1 MSMVMRLHQTFQ
13 DGGDKTMRLN
23 ISFRILL
30 LTTIV
35 TLVLSSVLLAQSTTE
50 GAISGTVVD
59 ASNAVLANTTVTLK
73 NLDKGYSRQTT
84 TNAQGI
90 YQFPLADPGN
100 YEVVVSAG
108 GFKQFAGKAAVNVG
122 QATVVNV
129 KLEVGAAGTTVE
141 VSAAA
146 PLLDT
151 EAADMSTAFDHNLVE
166 NMPNGGNDL
175 TAVAYTAPGVVMNS
189 GGMYGNFTAN
199 GMPATSNVFTVDGE
213 NQMDPFLNLN
223 NSGPTNLMLGKN
235 SIDEATVIT
244 NAYSGQYGQQAGAQV
259 NLVSK
264 GGTNNFHGNVQ
275 YQWTG
280 RLLDANN
287 WFNTFF
293 QPAQPRPFANNNQ
306 WAASFGGPIKKD
318 KTFFFIDTEGIRYIV
333 PSTTTVYTPTT
344 AFLNDTIN
352 IGLPAAGAS
361 ANTIATYKKAATIWQ
376 AAPGFKNGAAI
387 AASQSCVDPLTGAQ
401 IDNGPSATATAGC
414 LQSYSASPA
423 LPAKETLLIGRFDQ
437 NFGSKDRLFFR
448 FDIDTGT
455 QATYADPID
464 PKAFSAASYQ
474 PEYNNSLNWSHT
486 LSGTATNQFVAAISY
501 YRAIFIENT
510 NQATSPFPYAMFMGT
525 TVGVSSPFGLPS
537 ATGLNA
543 QNFAFP
549 QGRNV
554 TQWQLVDDFAK
565 SLGRHSMRFG
575 VNFRRYDIT
584 NYDASVLA
592 TPLVYAGLSDF
603 FTGNASIYAQNNPL
617 HPTAPMNTGGFGV
630 YAQDEWS
637 VMSRLKLTFA
647 LRAEH
652 NFNPTCDTNC
662 FTLPNAPFSQI
673 RQQGASTPYN
683 AALLTGRRDAFG
695 SVDAIN
701 FAPRFGFT
709 WSPRD
714 NSKTVVSGG
723 FGVFYDAFPAFITD
737 QFVSLP
743 YLVGVNLFGPDIGG
757 NPVAWGD
764 SAGAAATVVNTVNT
778 IRNGNSALG
787 IPSLANGLTVAQL
800 LAAGGAQPNI
810 TGFPTKLRTPQ
821 YQEWN
826 FQVQQAID
834 SKSRIT
840 LAYVGSHGYHEP
852 YPNSTLNANVGPISA
867 TNLNPVLTNYPTSTP
882 DSRFGTF
889 TEWNSGAVS
898 NNNEMT
904 ATYTRRMSAGFV
916 LNANF
921 TWAHTIDE
929 ISNGSL
935 LPSSTSAIQGQI
947 NPLSLRANNYGNADY
962 DIRRS
967 FNASYVWTE
976 PFHFNNRALNSLL
989 GGWILSQNFITR
1001 SGLPYTVTDGTTSIT
1016 NGGTATP
1023 AQLVNLNAQ
1032 QSCVNGYSQC
1042 FNSADF
1048 TSANGLGLFPT
1059 QMRNQFRGP
1068 GFFDSDFTVGKN
1080 FQATERVKITVG
1092 ANIYNI
1098 FNHPNFQN
1106 PNKNWTS
1113 AGCSTI
1119 PAGSQQ
1125 AACGNISGQ
1134 AAPPTGPY
1142 GSFFNGLPAGREGQL
1157 QAKIVF

>member
-1 MSMVMRLHQTFQ
+1 MAVAMLA
-13 DGGDKTMRLN
+13 
-23 ISFRILL
+23 
-30 LTTIV
+30 
-35 TLVLSSVLLAQSTTE
+35 LSGMLRAQSATE
-50 GAISGTVVD
+50 GAVSGTVAD
-59 ASNAVLANTTVTLK
+59 ASNAVVADTTVTLK
-73 NLDKGYSRQTT
+73 SLDKGYSRQTT

-90 YQFPLADPGN
+90 YQFPLTDPGN
-100 YEVVVSAG
+100 YEVVVAAT
-108 GFKQFAGKAAVNVG
+108 GFKQFAGKASVNVG
-122 QATVVNV
+122 QVTVVNV

-141 VSAAA
+141 VSAAP

-151 EAADMSTAFDHNLVE
+151 QAADMSTSFDRNLVE
-166 NMPNGGNDL
+166 NLPNGGNDL

-199 GMPATSNVFTVDGE
+199 GLPATSNVFTVDGE

-259 NLVSK
+259 SMVSK
-264 GGTNNFHGNVQ
+264 GGTNNYHGNVQ

-280 RLLDANN
+280 RLLDAND

-344 AFLNDTIN
+344 AFLNDTMN
-352 IGLPAAGAS
+352 IGLPGASAS
-361 ANTIATYKKAATIWQ
+361 ANTIATYKKAAGIWE
-376 AAPGFKNGAAI
+376 AAPGFGNGTALPGT
-387 AASQSCVDPLTGAQ
+387 CGDPLTGGT
-401 IDNGPSATATAGC
+401 IDGGPTATAAGSC
-414 LQSYSASPA
+414 IQSYSASPA

-437 NFGSKDRLFFR
+437 NFGVKDRLFFR

-464 PKAFSAASYQ
+464 SKAFSAASYQ

-486 LSGTATNQFVAAISY
+486 FNGTATNQFIAAISY
-501 YRAIFIENT
+501 YRAIFVENT
-510 NQATSPFPYAMFMGT
+510 SAATSPFPYAMYLGT

-543 QNFAFP
+543 LNYAFP
-549 QGRNV
+549 SGRNV

-565 SLGRHSMRFG
+565 TMGRHSVKAG
-575 VNFRRYDIT
+575 VNFRRYDLT
-584 NYDASVLA
+584 NYDASQLT
-592 TPLVYAGLSDF
+592 TPLVYAGLNDF

-630 YAQDEWS
+630 YGQDEWS
-637 VMSRLKLTFA
+637 VLPRLKLTFA

-662 FTLPNAPFSQI
+662 FTLPNAPFYRI
-673 RQQGASTPYN
+673 KTQGIDTPYN
-683 AALLTGRRDAFG
+683 KALLTGRKDAFG
-695 SVDAIN
+695 SVDSIN
-701 FAPRFGFT
+701 WAPRFGFT

-714 NSKTVVSGG
+714 NSRTVVSGG
-723 FGVFYDAFPAFITD
+723 FGIFYDAFPGFITD
-737 QFVSLP
+737 SFVSVP
-743 YLVGVNLFGPDIGG
+743 YLVGVNLFGPDITGAG
-757 NPVAWGD
+757 SVAWGD
-764 SAGAAATVVNTVNT
+764 SAGAAATVASTVST
-778 IRNGNSALG
+778 IRNGNAALG
-787 IPSLANGLTVAQL
+787 IPSLANGLTMKQL

-810 TGFPTKLRTPQ
+810 TGFPGTLRTPQ

-826 FQVQQAID
+826 FQVQQAIG
-834 SKSRIT
+834 SKDRIT
-840 LAYVGSHGYHEP
+840 VAYVGNHGYHEP
-852 YPNSTLNANVGPISA
+852 YPNSTLNANVNPI
-867 TNLNPVLTNYPTSTP
+867 NPVTNINPKIANYPTSTP

-898 NNNEMT
+898 NNNELT
-904 ATYTRRMSAGFV
+904 ATYTRRISAGFV
-916 LNANF
+916 VNVNY
-921 TWAHTIDE
+921 TWAHTLDE

-935 LPSSTSAIQGQI
+935 LPSGTSAIQGQI

-962 DIRRS
+962 DIRHS
-967 FNASYVWTE
+967 LNANYVWTE
-976 PFHFNNRALNSLL
+976 PFHFNNRMLGGLL
-989 GGWILSQNFITR
+989 GGWMLSENFITR
-1001 SGLPYTVTDGTTSIT
+1001 TGLPYTVTDGTTSIT

-1032 QSCVNGYSQC
+1032 QSCTNGNSQC
-1042 FNSADF
+1042 FNSAAF
-1048 TSANGLGLFPT
+1048 TSANGLGFFPT
-1059 QMRNQFRGP
+1059 QLRNQFRGP

-1080 FQATERVKITVG
+1080 FHATERVKITVG

-1106 PNKNWTS
+1106 PGHNWTG
-1113 AGCSTI
+1113 ATCST
-1119 PAGSQQ
+1119 PVGSAQQ
-1125 AACGNISGQ
+1125 GNCANVATQ

-1142 GSFFNGLPAGREGQL
+1142 GSFFQGLPAGREGQL

>member
-1 MSMVMRLHQTFQ
+1 MRFNTLT
-13 DGGDKTMRLN
+13 RL
-23 ISFRILL
+23 F
-30 LTTIV
+30 
-35 TLVLSSVLLAQSTTE
+35 VLAAVWAVVLPGVLRSQSATE
-50 GAISGTVVD
+50 GAVSGTVTDV
-59 ASNAVLANTTVTLK
+59 SNAVIANTAITLK

-84 TNAQGI
+84 TNAQGV
-90 YQFPLADPGN
+90 YQFTLADPGN
-100 YEVVVSAG
+100 YEVVIAAT
-108 GFKQFAGKAAVNVG
+108 GFKQFGAKASVNVG
-122 QATVVNV
+122 QVTVVNA

-141 VSAAA
+141 VSASA
-146 PLLDT
+146 PLMDT
-151 EAADMSTAFDHNLVE
+151 EAADMSTSFDRNLVE
-166 NMPNGGNDL
+166 NLPNGGNDL

-199 GMPATSNVFTVDGE
+199 GLPATSNVFTVDGE

-264 GGTNNFHGNVQ
+264 GGTNNYHGNVQ
-275 YQWTG
+275 YQWSG
-280 RLLDANN
+280 RLLDAND

-293 QPAQPRPFANNNQ
+293 QPQQPRPFANNNQ

-333 PSTTTVYTPTT
+333 PSTTTVYTPTA
-344 AFLNDTIN
+344 AFLADTISN
-352 IGLPAAGAS
+352 LSAIGAS
-361 ANTIATYKKAATIWQ
+361 ANTIGTYTKASTIWQ
-376 AAPGFKNGAAI
+376 AAPGFMNGAAI

-401 IDNGPSATATAGC
+401 IDNGPTATATAGC

-437 NFGSKDRLFFR
+437 NFGTKDRLFFR
-448 FDIDTGT
+448 FDIDTGK

-464 PKAFSAASYQ
+464 PSAFSAASYQ
-474 PEYNNSLNWSHT
+474 PAYNNGLNWSHT
-486 LSGTATNQFVAAISY
+486 FSGTATNQFVAAISY
-501 YRAIFIENT
+501 YRAIFVENT
-510 NQATSPFPYAMFMGT
+510 NQATSPFPYSMFLGT

-543 QNFAFP
+543 DNFEFP

-565 SLGRHSMRFG
+565 TLGRHSLKVG
-575 VNFRRYDIT
+575 VNFRRYDLT
-584 NYDASVLA
+584 NYDASVEV
-592 TPLVYAGLSDF
+592 TPLIYAGLSDF
-603 FTGNASIYAQNNPL
+603 FSGNASIYAQNNPL
-617 HPTAPMNTGGFGV
+617 HPTAPMNTGGIGV

-637 VMSRLKLTFA
+637 VMARLKLTFA

-652 NFNPTCDTNC
+652 NLNPTCDINC
-662 FTLPNAPFSQI
+662 FTLPSAPFSQI
-673 RQQGASTPYN
+673 KTQGINTPYDQ
-683 AALLTGRRDAFG
+683 ALLTGRKDAFG
-695 SVDAIN
+695 SVDSIN
-701 FAPRFGFT
+701 LAPRFGFT
-709 WSPRD
+709 WSPRAD
-714 NSKTVVSGG
+714 SKTVVSGG
-723 FGVFYDAFPAFITD
+723 FGIFYDAFPAFITD
-737 QFVSLP
+737 SFVNLP
-743 YLVGVNLFGPDIGG
+743 YLVGVNLFGPDITGTSA
-757 NPVAWGD
+757 PVAWGD
-764 SAGAAATVVNTVNT
+764 PAGAAATVTTTANT
-778 IRNGNSALG
+778 IRNGNAALG
-787 IPSLANGLTVAQL
+787 IPSLANGLTVNQL
-800 LAAGGAQPNI
+800 LAAGGAQPNV
-810 TGFPTKLRTPQ
+810 TGFPGKLRTPQ

-826 FQVQQAID
+826 FQVQEAID
-834 SKSRIT
+834 SKSKIT
-840 LAYVGSHGYHEP
+840 VAYVGSHGYHEP
-852 YPNSTLNANVGPISA
+852 YPNNTLNASDSA
-867 TNLNPVLTNYPTSTP
+867 ITGYAPTTP

-889 TEWNSGAVS
+889 TEWTSGAVS

-904 ATYTRRMSAGFV
+904 ATYTRRMGAGFV

-921 TWAHTIDE
+921 TWAHTLDE

-947 NPLSLRANNYGNADY
+947 NPLNFRANNYGNADY
-962 DIRRS
+962 DIRHS
-967 FNASYVWTE
+967 FNANYVWTE
-976 PFHFNNRALNSLL
+976 PYHFQNRALGGIL
-989 GGWILSQNFITR
+989 GGWILSENFITR
-1001 SGLPYTVTDGTTSIT
+1001 TGLPYTVTDGTTSIT

-1023 AQLVNLNAQ
+1023 AQLTSLNPQ
-1032 QSCVNGYSQC
+1032 QSCVNGYSTC

-1048 TSANGLGLFPT
+1048 AGANNLGLFPT

-1080 FQATERVKITVG
+1080 FHATERVKITVG

-1106 PNKNWTS
+1106 PNKNWTP
-1113 AGCSTI
+1113 GCSTI
-1119 PAGSQQ
+1119 PTGSQQ
-1125 AACGNISGQ
+1125 ASCGNISGQ